1 MTEKVS
7 KATAKKTKATT
18 TKKPAVAAK
27 QTRKSPPTPISTMP
41 SAAMPSHEEIA
52 RLAYMYWERRG
63 RTHGSPEQDWF
74 CAEQELL
81 QKAS

>member
-7 KATAKKTKATT
+7 KATAKKTK
-18 TKKPAVAAK
+18 PAAK
-27 QTRKSPPTPISTMP
+27 KTTAPRTRKSPPTPITTMPAATMP
-41 SAAMPSHEEIA
+41 SHDEIA
-52 RLAYMYWERRG
+52 LLAYMYWERRG
-63 RTHGSPEQDWF
+63 RTHGSPEEDWF